1 MFRPIRS
8 IKIHTS
14 ELMLLANLFS
24 PRSTN
29 ISSPR
34 ECPVA
39 QVKKDIARL
48 SSVGEIVI
56 TIHQQEH
63 GAQIQCTYNDKQPGI
78 ESASKVPVKISKGDA
93 KSHGTS

>member
-1 MFRPIRS
+1 MRL

-34 ECPVA
+34 EYPVA

-63 GAQIQCTYNDKQPGI
+63 GVQIQRTYNDKQPGI
-78 ESASKVPVKISKGDA
+78 ESASKVPEKVLKGDA
-93 KSHGTS
+93 KSQGTA